1 MIGTGSHRWLMS
13 AAVVSGLFAV
23 IGTALGWGLSEAGAG
38 LRSRAE
44 RRRAEQAEATA
55 RVFDA
60 ARTAASI
67 GEGIRWLVQID
78 AAKKLIGEGLG
89 TKEYTVKSVEV
100 AELVQHR
107 HLVALAVTAKG
118 PRPAQ
123 PKVDALVR
131 ETQELW
137 NDATEA
143 RREDIAQE
151 PDPWRRRYSQVVE
164 LAEELVRLPDQT
176 GPQPA
181 VRNHNETRAAS

>member
-1 MIGTGSHRWLMS
+1 MS
-13 AAVVSGLFAV
+13 GAVVSGLFAV

-44 RRRAEQAEATA
+44 RHRAEQAEATA

-67 GEGIRWLVQID
+67 AEGMRFLVQID
-78 AAKKLIGEGLG
+78 DAKKKIGSGFG

-100 AELVQHR
+100 AELVQQL
-107 HLVALAVTAKG
+107 HLIALAITAKG
-118 PRPAQ
+118 PRLAQ

-131 ETQELW
+131 ETQKLW
-137 NDATEA
+137 NDAVKTL
-143 RREDIAQE
+143 REVIAQD
-151 PDPWRRRYSQVVE
+151 PDSWYGRCNQIAE
-164 LAEELVRLPDQT
+164 LAQELVRLPDEA

-181 VRNHNETRAAS
+181 ARNHNEPRAAS

>member
-1 MIGTGSHRWLMS
+1 MS

-55 RVFDA
+55 RVFDV

-67 GEGIRWLVQID
+67 GEGIRWLVQMD

-89 TKEYTVKSVEV
+89 TKEYTVKSLEV
-100 AELVQHR
+100 AELVQQL
-107 HLVALAVTAKG
+107 HLIALAVTAKG
-118 PRPAQ
+118 PGPAQ

-131 ETQELW
+131 KTQKLW
-137 NDATEA
+137 TDATE
-143 RREDIAQE
+143 RSREAIVQD
-151 PDPWRRRYSQVVE
+151 PDSWRSRCDQIVE
-164 LAEELVRLPDQT
+164 LAQELVRLPDKT

-181 VRNHNETRAAS
+181 AHNRNETRAAS